1 MNFFTA
7 IFGAGVLGSV
17 IALRTYVGIALVM
30 MVTTCSFKADIID
43 YIKDSKR
50 QAHEEKMAQIAA
62 EADKEKSHLDQCQ
75 KNPQVQMAL
84 GEIKIGQEVRVQ
96 LLEEL
101 KNARES
107 GDVIRENRVLKSF
120 SDSEKHMQEL
130 TSIVWNYNCQG

>member
-50 QAHEEKMAQIAA
+50 QAHEEKMAQITA
-62 EADKEKSHLDQCQ
+62 ETDKEKIHFDQCQ

-84 GEIKIGQEVRVQ
+84 GEIKIGQEIRLQ

-107 GDVIRENRVLKSF
+107 GDVIRENRVSKSF
-120 SDSEKHMQEL
+120 SDSEKHMKAL
-130 TSIVWNYNCQG
+130 TSIVWNYNC